1 MDLCPDDIPSKKTI
15 YATIVRADGDYLPG
29 CGSVFVYGD
38 DSHATE
44 LRLRIIL
51 ELVLHEDYYME

>member
-1 MDLCPDDIPSKKTI
+1 MDLCSDDIPSKKPI
-15 YATIVRADGDYLPG
+15 YPTIVRADGDCLPG
-29 CGSVFVYGD
+29 YGSVFVYGD

-51 ELVLHEDYYME
+51 